1 MSNILFLETNKS
13 VFRSE
18 ATGSVWSHGGRFMTG
33 SYSTLVD
40 RLHYAKSSCYKQA
53 YADDQ
58 EYFDRFPT
66 TIGTIYDLK
75 VIDYAEFSITRNK

>member
-18 ATGSVWSHGGRFMTG
+18 ATGSVWSHGGRFMASQYDTF
-33 SYSTLVD
+33 LD
-40 RLHYAKSSCYKQA
+40 RHNKNTPYKQT
-53 YADDQ
+53 YADNQ
-58 EYFDRFPT
+58 KYFDRFPT

>member
-1 MSNILFLETNKS
+1 MYKIILE
-13 VFRSE
+13 V
-18 ATGSVWSHGGRFMTG
+18 
-33 SYSTLVD
+33 
-40 RLHYAKSSCYKQA
+40 